1 MRWENNDRRVLQ
13 CKSTKEKKGIIGS
26 IFTYVEKITIGVFT
40 V

>member
-13 CKSTKEKKGIIGS
+13 CKPTIGKKDRIGS
-26 IFTYVEKITIGVFT
+26 TFKYDDKITIDAFT